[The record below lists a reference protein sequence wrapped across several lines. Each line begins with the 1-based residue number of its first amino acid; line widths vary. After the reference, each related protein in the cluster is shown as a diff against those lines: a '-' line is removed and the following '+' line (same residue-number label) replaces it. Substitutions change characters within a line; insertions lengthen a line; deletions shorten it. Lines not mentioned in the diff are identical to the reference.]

1 MCGIAGKVNR
11 TPERPVDPEL
21 IRAMTRA
28 IAHRGPDD
36 EGFYVSG
43 RVGLGMR
50 RLSIIDLAGGHQPIA
65 NEDGSIR
72 IVFNG
77 EIYNYREIR
86 KTLEA
91 KGHRFATRSD
101 TEVIVH
107 LYEEKGV
114 EALHD
119 LRGMFAFALWDAPRE
134 RLFLAR
140 DRVGKK
146 PLCYAPI
153 GGGLA
158 FGSEIK
164 ALLVDPS
171 IQREVDPEAL
181 DLYLSFQFVPAPRTM
196 FQGIFKLP
204 PGHYLLWER
213 GEATVTPYWRPPD
226 GTSDLSMDEAQDR
239 LLALLTEAVDLRLVS
254 DVPIGAFLS
263 GGLDSAT
270 VVGLMSRLRS
280 EPVRTFSIGFAED
293 AYNELPFARQAA
305 DAFKTMHREFT
316 VRPNVVEILPQLVR
330 QYDEPFADKSAIPT
344 FYLCRE
350 AAKDVKVAL
359 SGDGGDEAFAG
370 YSKYAVAERSYLRER
385 LTGWAEDRWGPRLL
399 RALWTGEGGRL
410 AHAARR
416 KLFRALC
423 PVAPSLYYTEFFDGR
438 MKRAILNPEMY
449 ARLGRTGLDQLL
461 ALWED
466 ARGRSSSALDQM
478 LRIDFAWYLPGD
490 LLVKMDLAS
499 MAHGLEVRSPLLDHR
514 LLEFAFSL
522 PPCYKVAG
530 SETKLLLKRAA
541 ARFVPE
547 DIVARRKMG
556 FGLPLKEWFR
566 GELRDV
572 VRGVLLRPGAA
583 ANRWFHRPGV
593 ERLVDAHLSGREN
606 HAFRLWALIVFHLWH
621 QRFIEGEE
629 RLQGLGS

>member
-11 TPERPVDPEL
+11 ASDRSVDPEL

-43 RVGLGMR
+43 RIGLGMR

-65 NEDGSIR
+65 NEDGSIW

-91 KGHRFATRSD
+91 KGHRFATQSD

-153 GGGLA
+153 DGGLA

-164 ALLVDPS
+164 ALLVDPA
-171 IQREVDPEAL
+171 IHREVDPEAL

-204 PGHYLLWER
+204 PGHYLLWEGR
-213 GEATVTPYWRPPD
+213 EATVTPYWRPPD
-226 GTSDLSMDEAQDR
+226 GTSDLSLDEAQDR

-293 AYNELPFARQAA
+293 AYNELPFARRAA
-305 DAFKTMHREFT
+305 DAFKTMHREFI

-350 AAKDVKVAL
+350 AAKEVKVAL

-370 YSKYAVAERSYLRER
+370 YSKYAAAERSYLRER
-385 LTGWAEDRWGPRLL
+385 LTGWAADRWGPQLL

-423 PVAPSLYYTEFFDGR
+423 PAAPSLYYTEFFDGCG
-438 MKRAILNPEMY
+438 KRGILS
-449 ARLGRTGLDQLL
+449 RDTVSRVGRAGLDQLL
-461 ALWED
+461 ALWEG

-499 MAHGLEVRSPLLDHR
+499 MAHGLEVRSPFLDHR

-572 VRGVLLRPGAA
+572 VRGVLLRPDAA